1 MGDLDSFIT
10 KNKMNVLFIGSS
22 SFIASL
28 LKKKIKIIFCII
40 SKKDL
45 KIPLILSPMMKKI
58 YYFFKL
64 F

>member
-1 MGDLDSFIT
+1 
-10 KNKMNVLFIGSS
+10 MNVLFIGSS

-28 LKKKIKIIFCII
+28 LKKKIKNNIFCITS

-45 KIPLILSPMMKKI
+45 KIPLILSPMMKKYI
-58 YYFFKL
+58 KCFKL